1 MQGLDLTREYAARV
15 ALPELRRGLGD
26 DALSRIAVGSV
37 GDGSD
42 RFGFDDDVSR
52 DHDWGVSLC
61 VWTCE
66 GEQALAA
73 SADQILRA
81 LPSNYCGYP
90 ILGFHV
96 PVPEGRAGA
105 WTVATHYAYFTG
117 YAEGPRTL
125 AEWARTPE
133 HALAAATN
141 GDVFYDG
148 PGDFSRIRKRLL
160 SGYPEPVRLQRIA
173 QRCMDFAQAG
183 QYNLV
188 RAAIRGDGVGCCL
201 AYARAV
207 EAACLLVHELS
218 HRYCPYYKWALTS
231 CERRCGE
238 LGRAVAGHLRTAGS
252 FTGALG
258 ACNARALQ
266 NELDDA
272 GALIASELARQELTD
287 DTSVFLLDHVNTIRT
302 LGTAAGMAPC
312 AMPRD

>member
-1 MQGLDLTREYAARV
+1 
-15 ALPELRRGLGD
+15 
-26 DALSRIAVGSV
+26 
-37 GDGSD
+37 
-42 RFGFDDDVSR
+42 
-52 DHDWGVSLC
+52 
-61 VWTCE
+61 
-66 GEQALAA
+66 
-73 SADQILRA
+73 
-81 LPSNYCGYP
+81 
-90 ILGFHV
+90 
-96 PVPEGRAGA
+96 
-105 WTVATHYAYFTG
+105 
-117 YAEGPRTL
+117 
-125 AEWARTPE
+125 
-133 HALAAATN
+133 
-141 GDVFYDG
+141 
-148 PGDFSRIRKRLL
+148 
-160 SGYPEPVRLQRIA
+160 
-173 QRCMDFAQAG
+173 MDYAQAG

-272 GALIASELARQELTD
+272 AALIVAELARQELTD